1 MPRSCSNCSSSIDDG
16 DVFCQNCGR
25 KAADA
30 NGQGTAVEAAEPVV
44 AAVPAGGLPS
54 WAATASTDGVPSM
67 TLPRSV
73 PSAAVAPGGANDAY
87 MGHRLT
93 YTVPS
98 EPPFDPLGST
108 RFIAQVGLRAALYFL
123 TYLLGLTLFAVLFIL
138 TNHQAI
144 FAPLANSDVTF
155 GDSGT
160 VSSSG
165 INGFGTF
172 LIVVF
177 SLFVLVLA
185 ISFWFTRIPIQLSEW
200 KLTVDGKA
208 AAAPTV
214 FGHIAAVLYGRR
226 PPIAP
231 LRVQRFRLPQAGNRD
246 YLELSSYIFYGYV
259 ACFAY
264 GEDLYIGWTF
274 WSRISPIRYV
284 FMFIAR
290 IWQSMFN
297 RGSDLYTSL
306 RYDSARAM
314 RETMH
319 SATREGVDVAV
330 GRMEA
335 QGQGIIGTAIPVAE
349 HAVAQ

>member
-1 MPRSCSNCSSSIDDG
+1 
-16 DVFCQNCGR
+16 
-25 KAADA
+25 
-30 NGQGTAVEAAEPVV
+30 
-44 AAVPAGGLPS
+44 
-54 WAATASTDGVPSM
+54 
-67 TLPRSV
+67 
-73 PSAAVAPGGANDAY
+73 
-87 MGHRLT
+87 
-93 YTVPS
+93 
-98 EPPFDPLGST
+98 
-108 RFIAQVGLRAALYFL
+108 
-123 TYLLGLTLFAVLFIL
+123 
-138 TNHQAI
+138 
-144 FAPLANSDVTF
+144 
-155 GDSGT
+155 
-160 VSSSG
+160 
-165 INGFGTF
+165 
-172 LIVVF
+172 VF
-177 SLFVLVLA
+177 SLFVLALA
-185 ISFWFTRIPIQLSEW
+185 ISFWFAKIPIQLSEW

-214 FGHIAAVLYGRR
+214 FSHIAAVLYERR
-226 PPIAP
+226 TPISP
-231 LRVQRFRLPQAGNRD
+231 LRVQRFRLPKAGNRD
-246 YLELSSYIFYGYV
+246 YLELNSYIFYGYV

-319 SATREGVDVAV
+319 SATREGVDVAA
-330 GRMEA
+330 GHTEA